1 MVQSLKVMGSTQ
13 DTDLLTVNI
22 KDTLRKFPAFSFNA
36 PPLQIAYDKIHN
48 VCAFTW
54 AVQALPN
61 GGPPASCD
69 SAEDQQ
75 LTARTP
81 VIPCPIPPRGRVGTS
96 ATEKAAKR
104 DLP

>member
-1 MVQSLKVMGSTQ
+1 MGSTQ

-48 VCAFTW
+48 
-54 AVQALPN
+54 
-61 GGPPASCD
+61 PPASCD